1 MNLSSTDSRWKTA
14 LIVYYDF
21 EFSGNIRQN
30 FGSQCSIH
38 QIAAQCKN
46 ESFFCQINPYLSKE
60 QVEPPVDIKY
70 RMPSKE
76 EFLNEDACTFQEGY
90 QRFVAFILRIL
101 VKRKKRW
108 VCLISHNGFR
118 GDKIVLEH
126 ELQYHRVS
134 PAPFYF
140 LDSLLYIRETYPG
153 LQSYSLE
160 NIYCSIFNEK
170 YEAHNARTDTTAL
183 LRIMKSINKPLH
195 GVLYPMLSIPW
206 RNVSGIGYHSEQS
219 LLAAGIYDITSLF
232 IVTQGHF
239 HRTKYVLLES
249 GILLTPKL
257 MENIFHWYKLANTLL
272 QYRNEILR
280 NSYPRIPTVEPA

>member
-1 MNLSSTDSRWKTA
+1 M
-14 LIVYYDF
+14 
-21 EFSGNIRQN
+21 SGAWR
-30 FGSQCSIH
+30 
-38 QIAAQCKN
+38 
-46 ESFFCQINPYLSKE
+46 
-60 QVEPPVDIKY
+60 
-70 RMPSKE
+70 
-76 EFLNEDACTFQEGY
+76 
-90 QRFVAFILRIL
+90 
-101 VKRKKRW
+101 
-108 VCLISHNGFR
+108 
-118 GDKIVLEH
+118 
-126 ELQYHRVS
+126 
-134 PAPFYF
+134 
-140 LDSLLYIRETYPG
+140 
-153 LQSYSLE
+153 SLE

-183 LRIMKSINKPLH
+183 LKIMKSINKPLH

-239 HRTKYVLLES
+239 HRTKCVLLES